1 MSIDVAPDPPAMK
14 PNMRHDDPRFQ
25 AEFEQRSRITT
36 TPLNGEVTLTATPDV
51 FAEHSAESNGNGEQR
66 EEAPVRRAVLTRAS
80 QVSRRIYE
88 AVARKRSS
96 FEPLRNSTHAETDRH
111 AELGTIMRMANEGAA
126 PGTLISI
133 MLSSRYPITKSL
145 AKSLI
150 HETNTRPAE
159 VVADYERPDE
169 DMEAYLD
176 LLEQLGYD

>member
-1 MSIDVAPDPPAMK
+1 
-14 PNMRHDDPRFQ
+14 MRHDDPQFQ
-25 AEFEQRSRITT
+25 EKFAQRSRITT
-36 TPLNGEVTLTATPDV
+36 TPLGGEVTLTATPDV
-51 FAEHSAESNGNGEQR
+51 FEKNAAESGGNGEQR
-66 EEAPVRRAVLTRAS
+66 EEIPVRRAVLTRAS

-88 AVARKRSS
+88 AVARKRNS

-111 AELGTIMRMANEGAA
+111 AELGTILRMANEGAA

-133 MLSSRYPITKSL
+133 MLSSRYPITRTL

-150 HETNTRPAE
+150 QETNTRPA
-159 VVADYERPDE
+159 VVVSEYDRPDE